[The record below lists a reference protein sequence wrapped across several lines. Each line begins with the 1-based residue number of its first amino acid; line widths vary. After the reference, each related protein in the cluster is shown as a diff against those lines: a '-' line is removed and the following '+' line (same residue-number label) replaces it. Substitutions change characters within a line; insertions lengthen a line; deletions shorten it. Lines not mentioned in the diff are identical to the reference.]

1 VIKLKKFIP
10 IFILAL
16 LLFTLPSHSVK
27 ADGAINKQQIKQLK
41 AQIKQKQQSI
51 RRKTQA
57 TKKIEMH
64 LDSLG
69 NEAGEAFEN
78 LFNRETPINEN
89 MASKIK
95 DKQKEIVDALVMITS
110 IDSAIKFEKHQAKI
124 NLGKKN
130 YQQALL
136 NYENEISLLERQE
149 VFLSAYS
156 TTLQELISL
165 FTIGSGTQHT
175 QAALFPLSPHCFKFL
190 HMIP

>member
-16 LLFTLPSHSVK
+16 LLFTIPFHPVK
-27 ADGAINKQQIKQLK
+27 ADGALNKQQIKQLK
-41 AQIKQKQQSI
+41 AQIKQKQQYI
-51 RRKTQA
+51 RLKTHA
-57 TKKIEMH
+57 IKKIE
-64 LDSLG
+64 LQVDSLG
-69 NEAGEAFEN
+69 NEAGETFEN
-78 LFNRETPINEN
+78 LFNRENPINEN

-95 DKQKEIVDALVMITS
+95 DKQKELFDALVMITS

-124 NLGKKN
+124 NMGKKN

-156 TTLQELISL
+156 TILQELISL
-165 FTIGSGTQHT
+165 FITKIED
-175 QAALFPLSPHCFKFL
+175 L
-190 HMIP
+190 